1 MKSQNQILIISIIV
15 FLAMSC
21 TSTARFVPVP
31 VTKVIEKERI
41 INKPYDAVW
50 QSTVEWFA
58 THNTPIKNVDKSS
71 GLISTEYSLPMGE
84 AARYMDCGT
93 ASSSFMGKTSL
104 ENHSGNF
111 NVLVKK
117 VSDNSTKININVF
130 FGCSVNSYQYKGLL
144 STEYVL
150 KSSSRINC
158 TSTGT
163 LEKEVLDYIEAF

>member
-1 MKSQNQILIISIIV
+1 MKTQNKIFIISLII
-15 FLAMSC
+15 FLTISC
-21 TSTARFVPVP
+21 STTARFTPVP
-31 VTKVIEKERI
+31 VVRVIEKERI

-84 AARYMDCGT
+84 AARYMDCGGT
-93 ASSSFMGKTSL
+93 SSSFSGYTSL

-111 NVLVKK
+111 NVLLKK
-117 VSDNSTKININVF
+117 VSDNATKISINVF
-130 FGCSVNSYQYKGLL
+130 FGCSVNSYQAKGLL
-144 STEYVL
+144 STDYQL